1 MLYSL
6 HNGLPF
12 LPKSMKIEK
21 NENLFTNL
29 HDKSEDLIHIRNLKQ
44 ALNRGLFFKRFNWAI
59 KLNQK
64 AWLKPNIDMNIDLK
78 KARKND
84 FEIDFFNLINNSI
97 FGKTMENVKTH
108 RDIKLTTIENVE
120 N

>member
-1 MLYSL
+1 
-6 HNGLPF
+6 
-12 LPKSMKIEK
+12 
-21 NENLFTNL
+21 
-29 HDKSEDLIHIRNLKQ
+29 
-44 ALNRGLFFKRFNWAI
+44 
-59 KLNQK
+59 
-64 AWLKPNIDMNIDLK
+64 MNIDLK
-78 KARKND
+78 KARKID

>member
-1 MLYSL
+1 
-6 HNGLPF
+6 
-12 LPKSMKIEK
+12 
-21 NENLFTNL
+21 
-29 HDKSEDLIHIRNLKQ
+29 
-44 ALNRGLFFKRFNWAI
+44 
-59 KLNQK
+59 
-64 AWLKPNIDMNIDLK
+64 MNIDLK

-84 FEIDFFNLINNSI
+84 FEIDFLNLINNSI